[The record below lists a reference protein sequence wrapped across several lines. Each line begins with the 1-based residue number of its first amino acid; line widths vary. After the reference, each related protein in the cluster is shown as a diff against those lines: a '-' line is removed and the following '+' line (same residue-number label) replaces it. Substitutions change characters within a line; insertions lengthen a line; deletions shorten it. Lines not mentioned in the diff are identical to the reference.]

1 LWNLG
6 KNKENFNSSYTQMR
20 KANYFHLFQEKEKI
34 KQIEKKNNYKKIA
47 LIFFLL
53 VIGLFVASIK

>member
-1 LWNLG
+1 MESRE
-6 KNKENFNSSYTQMR
+6 NKESLNGSYTQMR

-47 LIFFLL
+47 LISFLL
-53 VIGLFVASIK
+53 VIGLIIALIK

>member
-1 LWNLG
+1 
-6 KNKENFNSSYTQMR
+6 MR

-34 KQIEKKNNYKKIA
+34 KNIEKKNNYKKIA

-53 VIGLFVASIK
+53 IIGFIIVLIK